1 LESPRR
7 LLKDSRIT
15 TEAAEIDLDAYCARI
30 GYSGP
35 RVATLE
41 TLAAIHFHHTLT
53 IPFENLNPFLKWPVR
68 LDERSLQQKLLSERR
83 GGYCFEQNL
92 LLSHVLAKLGFR
104 VTRLAARVLWN
115 NPATTV
121 PARSHML
128 LRVDV
133 GGRSYIADVGFGGL
147 TLTGPLLLEPEI
159 EQTTPHETFRLLR
172 AGDSLVME
180 VRIGNA
186 WAALY
191 RFDLQEQ
198 FLADYEVSNWY
209 LSNHPG
215 SRFVTQLIVARPD
228 RDRRYA
234 LFNNEL
240 AVHRLDGTTERRDLT
255 SAAELRA
262 TLEDVFLLD
271 LPDKPEVQAALEK
284 VASRTVMQDG

>member
-1 LESPRR
+1 
-7 LLKDSRIT
+7 LLKHSTIT
-15 TEAAEIDLDAYCARI
+15 AETADIDLDAYCARI

-41 TLAAIHFHHTLT
+41 TLAAIHFHHTIS
-53 IPFENLNPFLKWPVR
+53 IPFENLDPFLKRPVR
-68 LDERSLQQKLLSERR
+68 LDERSLQQKLVLQRR

-92 LLSHVLAKLGFR
+92 LLSHVLGKLGFQ
-104 VTRLAARVLWN
+104 VTTLAARVVWN
-115 NPATTV
+115 NPGTAI

-133 GGRSYIADVGFGGL
+133 EGRSYIADVGFGGL
-147 TLTGPLLLEPEI
+147 TLTGPLLLEPEV
-159 EQTTPHETFRLLR
+159 EQTTPHEPFRLLE
-172 AGDSLVME
+172 ADDALIME
-180 VRIGNA
+180 ARVGGA
-186 WAALY
+186 WAPLY
-191 RFDLQEQ
+191 RFDLQKQ

-209 LSNHPG
+209 LSNHPD

-240 AVHRLDGTTERRDLT
+240 AVHQLGGTTQRRNLTGAADLR
-255 SAAELRA
+255 E

-271 LPDKPEVQAALEK
+271 LPDQPEVQTALEK
-284 VASRTVMQDG
+284 VAGRTIMQDG

>member
-1 LESPRR
+1 M
-7 LLKDSRIT
+7 LKDSRIT
-15 TEAAEIDLDAYCARI
+15 AETAEIDLDAYCARI

-68 LDERSLQQKLLSERR
+68 LDERSLQDKLVFKRR

-104 VTRLAARVLWN
+104 LTTLAARVLWN
-115 NPATTV
+115 NPATAT

-128 LRVDV
+128 LRVDI

-147 TLTGPLLLEPEI
+147 TLTGPLLLQPGV
-159 EQTTPHETFRLLR
+159 EQTTPHEAFRLLK
-172 AGDSLVME
+172 AGDALVME
-180 VRIGNA
+180 ARVGGT

-228 RDRRYA
+228 RDKRYA

-240 AVHRLDGTTERRDLT
+240 AVHQLDGTTQRRELT
-255 SAAELRA
+255 SAAELQA

-271 LPDKPEVQAALEK
+271 VPDTPEVQTAMEK
-284 VASRTVMQDG
+284 VAGGTVVQNG